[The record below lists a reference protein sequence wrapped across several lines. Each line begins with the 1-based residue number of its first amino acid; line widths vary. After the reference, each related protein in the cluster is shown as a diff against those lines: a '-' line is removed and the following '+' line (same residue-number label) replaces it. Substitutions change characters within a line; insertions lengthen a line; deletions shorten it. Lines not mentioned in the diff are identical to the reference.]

1 MRTAIKSEKSKAG
14 RLAFCLFASLFI
26 LILNSLPLAARQLPA
41 SEGLFSPTV
50 GQKFYEIAYE
60 LGNRPDADNLAVEQ
74 AVVFLTAAR
83 DLDNNTNYTMTE
95 IIKFASRNND
105 KDYSE
110 LILLSLESYIN
121 QSADLEV
128 VKSAIQ
134 YLLDRL
140 DSREQREQF
149 IQFVLQNVAGRNA
162 ALDSQLLT
170 LLGSFKA
177 ETADDPNAAQF
188 FMQAYQKNKY
198 NKLAFLK
205 LAELIG
211 QQIDPATYLE
221 QLRMVLGQNPFNLEA
236 ALAFAEYAEQ
246 LQLYNVASDAYQYC
260 TKLFAY
266 LYPSRPLPPWLYLP
280 WAISSYNTQ
289 RDQYKCLQIA
299 KHVRQTGHFD
309 LFVEAIAAKAV
320 AKIGDTEQATR
331 LLEQAEQ
338 KALNLSPPN
347 ASTGAQSPVNTE
359 QLAWFYCFV
368 LPDPGKAI
376 DWANKAYSID
386 PNSTAATVLAY
397 SLVMNGQNDWAKSI
411 IDNYEKTPI
420 SDLALAQ
427 IQLAEGQKNE
437 AFETLKS
444 VIAKDPGALEA
455 ERAKKI
461 LNDNGGEYIPSIDP
475 GIVLKTLTDSLRQP
489 IVPAFI
495 RPEKLISLELNVRGS
510 KFSYAGKFGGSLAMT
525 NNSTEPL
532 VVSDDGL
539 FTGRIRVDAEMSGD
553 LDEKFPNLISTKIQP
568 SSTIEPGRSF
578 LVPLRLQ
585 TGKLRKILLA
595 HPQASLEIEF
605 TAYIDPIINDQG
617 QVRNTLVD
625 IEPAKIRIKRP
636 GKELTPKFLQN
647 QISTISRGKQGQKS
661 KIAQLFAGLLTE
673 QHIMADREPLYKFL
687 HTDWMPDL
695 LKSALL
701 YTLVDDDWVVKIN
714 TMAAMLDLPMEYDM
728 IEAVSKSLNDTHWPV
743 RMMAIYLLAKNQES
757 SFAKVLDYTAQYDT
771 NELVRNMAIALGGVR
786 PEPEKQTTQPNNQ
799 NNP

>member
-1 MRTAIKSEKSKAG
+1 MCTAIKSEKSKAG
-14 RLAFCLFASLFI
+14 RFAFCLFASLFI

-41 SEGLFSPTV
+41 SENLFSPTV

-83 DLDNNTNYTMTE
+83 DLDNNTNYTLPDVIE
-95 IIKFASRNND
+95 FASRNND

-110 LILLSLESYIN
+110 LILLSLDSYIN

-128 VKSAIQ
+128 TKSAIQ

-140 DSREQREQF
+140 NSREEREQF
-149 IQFVLQNVAGRNA
+149 LQFVLQNVAGRNA

-170 LLGSFKA
+170 LLGSLKA

-198 NKLAFLK
+198 NKLAFSK

-260 TKLFAY
+260 TELFAY
-266 LYPSRPLPPWLYLP
+266 LYPSRPLPAWLYLP

-299 KHVRQTGHFD
+299 KDIRQTGRFD
-309 LFVEAIAAKAV
+309 LFVEAIAAKAA
-320 AKIGDTEQATR
+320 AKIGDTEQAAR
-331 LLEQAEQ
+331 LLEQAEE
-338 KALNLSPPN
+338 KALNLLTQN
-347 ASTGAQSPVNTE
+347 ASTGAKSPVNTE

-368 LPDPGKAI
+368 LPDPGRAI

-397 SLVMNGQNDWAKSI
+397 SLVMNEQKDWAKSI

-427 IQLAEGQKNE
+427 IQLAEGQKIE
-437 AFETLKS
+437 AFETLKA

-461 LNDNGGEYIPSIDP
+461 LNDNGGEYIPPIDP

-532 VVSDDGL
+532 VISDDGL

-553 LDEKFPNLISTKIQP
+553 LNEKFPNLISTKIQP

-605 TAYIDPIINDQG
+605 TVYIDPVINDQG
-617 QVRNTLVD
+617 KVLNRLVD

-673 QHIMADREPLYKFL
+673 QHIMADREPLYKFV
-687 HTDWMPDL
+687 HADWMPDL

-728 IEAVSKSLNDTHWPV
+728 IEVVSKSLNDTHWPA
-743 RMMAIYLLAKNQES
+743 RMMAIYLLAENQES
-757 SFAKVLDYTAQYDT
+757 GFAKVLDYTAQYDT

-786 PEPEKQTTQPNNQ
+786 PEPEKPTTQPNNQ
-799 NNP
+799 SNP

>member
-1 MRTAIKSEKSKAG
+1 MRKAIKSENSKAG
-14 RLAFCLFASLFI
+14 RLAFCIFASLFI
-26 LILNSLPLAARQLPA
+26 LILNPATLVARQRTA

-50 GQKFYEIAYE
+50 SQKFYEIAYE

-83 DLDNNTNYTMTE
+83 DLDNTTTYTLPE
-95 IIKFASRNND
+95 IIKFASKNND
-105 KDYSE
+105 KDHSE
-110 LILLSLESYIN
+110 LILLSLDAYIN

-128 VKSAIQ
+128 TKSAIQ

-149 IQFVLQNVAGRNA
+149 LQFVLQNVAGRNA
-162 ALDSQLLT
+162 AFDSQLLT
-170 LLGSFKA
+170 LLGSLKA

-198 NKLAFLK
+198 NKLAFSK

-211 QQIDPATYLE
+211 EQIDPATYLE
-221 QLRMVLGQNPFNLEA
+221 QLRMVLGENPFNLDA
-236 ALAFAEYAEQ
+236 AFAFAEYAEQ
-246 LQLYNVASDAYQYC
+246 LQLYNVASEAYQYC
-260 TKLFAY
+260 NELFAY
-266 LYPSRPLPPWLYLP
+266 LYPSRPLPQWLYLP
-280 WAISSYNTQ
+280 WAMSSYNTL
-289 RDQYKCLQIA
+289 RDHYKCLQIA
-299 KHVRQTGHFD
+299 KDIRQTGCFD
-309 LFVEAIAAKAV
+309 LFVEAIAAKA
-320 AKIGDTEQATR
+320 ADKIGDTEQAAR

-338 KALNLSPPN
+338 KALNLLPPN
-347 ASTGAQSPVNTE
+347 ASVAVKSPVTTE

-386 PNSTAATVLAY
+386 PNSTAAAVLAY
-397 SLVMNGQNDWAKSI
+397 SLVMNGQKDWAKSI
-411 IDNYEKTPI
+411 IDNYDKTPI

-427 IQLAEGQKNE
+427 IQLAEGQKE
-437 AFETLKS
+437 QAFETLKS
-444 VIAKDPGALEA
+444 VIAKDPGAFEA
-455 ERAKKI
+455 ETAKKI
-461 LNDNGGEYIPSIDP
+461 LTDNGGDYVPPIDP
-475 GIVLKTLTDSLRQP
+475 GIVLKALTDSLRQP

-495 RPEKLISLELNVRGS
+495 RPEKLISLELNLRGS
-510 KFSYAGKFGGSLAMT
+510 KFYYGSKFGASLVIT

-539 FTGRIRVDAEMSGD
+539 FTGSIRVDAEITGD
-553 LDEKFPNLISTKIQP
+553 INEKLPNLVSTKTQP
-568 SSTIEPGRSF
+568 ASTIDPGRSF

-605 TAYIDPIINDQG
+605 TAYIDPVINDQG
-617 QVRNTLVD
+617 QVLNSLVD
-625 IEPAKIRIKRP
+625 IQPAKIRIKRP

-647 QISTISRGKQGQKS
+647 QLNTISRGKQGQKNN
-661 KIAQLFAGLLTE
+661 IAQLFAGLLTE
-673 QHIMADREPLYKFL
+673 QHIMADREHLYKSMSA
-687 HTDWMPDL
+687 DWMPDL

-701 YTLVDDDWVVKIN
+701 YCLVDDDWIVKVN
-714 TMAAMLDLPMEYDM
+714 TMAAMIDLPIEYDM
-728 IEAVSKSLNDTHWPV
+728 IEAASKSLNDTHWPA
-743 RMMAIYLLAKNQES
+743 RIMAIYLLAKNQGNG
-757 SFAKVLDYTAQYDT
+757 FAKVLDYTAQYDT

-786 PEPEKQTTQPNNQ
+786 PEPEKPMIQPNTQ